1 MHPLHAQAWFKGEK
15 LEEMHLYVKA
25 ESNPT

>member
-15 LEEMHLYVKA
+15 LKEMHLDVKA